1 MRLSRLIM
9 SMLQFI
15 NSPFPDNHNGFDYA
29 PKSFMEQKAELEA
42 STAQADQAKA
52 ESKMMDFLLNIFN

>member
-1 MRLSRLIM
+1 MYCIM

-15 NSPFPDNHNGFDYA
+15 NNPFPDNHNGFDYA

-42 STAQADQAKA
+42 SSAKADQAKA
-52 ESKMMDFLLNIFN
+52 QKNMSNMLASLLK